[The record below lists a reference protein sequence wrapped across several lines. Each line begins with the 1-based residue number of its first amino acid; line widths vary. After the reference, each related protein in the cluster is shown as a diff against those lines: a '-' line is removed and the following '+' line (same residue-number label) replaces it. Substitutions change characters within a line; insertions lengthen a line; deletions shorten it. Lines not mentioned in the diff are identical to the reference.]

1 MKTTNDRLLESIINQ
16 TDNFSGTD
24 LNKTTL
30 LEISKK
36 LVDYVVE
43 VDSSHSQE
51 GSVAKSLENDL
62 YNKIS

>member
-16 TDNFSGTD
+16 KENFSVTD
-24 LNKTTL
+24 LDKTIL

-51 GSVAKSLENDL
+51 GSVPKSLENDL